1 MALNLNHQLHGVAAT
16 NLLLCRGRKHFSGFA
31 LLARQGNKTL
41 QTRFD
46 RIA

>member
-1 MALNLNHQLHGVAAT
+1 MALFLILQHREIAVAKAPVSC
-16 NLLLCRGRKHFSGFA
+16 LREHFSEYA
-31 LLARQGNKTL
+31 LLARQGNRTL